1 MSNAQERAP
10 SGPHNAVPKQ
20 PSTED
25 IERVLGL
32 LLKAQSASPTAEA
45 PAMSAGDLKLIET
58 AAKTVPRWV
67 IYAAVT
73 FIGPA
78 LTAFYGT
85 YQAISALPP
94 RVDAIETKLAE
105 QGKQL
110 DRLEALL
117 VGAESRPA
125 KATP

>member
-1 MSNAQERAP
+1 MTTTQSRP
-10 SGPHNAVPKQ
+10 PTGPHLAVARQ
-20 PSTED
+20 PSTDD
-25 IERVLGL
+25 IAL
-32 LLKAQSASPTAEA
+32 LVAEVLKAQGGTAGASA
-45 PAMSAGDLKLIET
+45 AMSPDGIKLIEA
-58 AAKTVPRWV
+58 AAKTVPKWV

-94 RVDAIETKLAE
+94 RVEALEAKLIE

-117 VGAESRPA
+117 TGAESRPA